1 MPADA
6 ACGVSFENHLC
17 KRVVFFGWNTHLP
30 RPHAS
35 CGSVFVSVK
44 IFSVPVY
51 QRVLRKRGRSDL
63 GCVSPAFR
71 SRFACKWNA
80 ELTISKRVIGIFRP
94 RFACLQN
101 SVIQC
106 KCVAVRKGRP
116 APARLE
122 KSGGKPRF
130 PTVWFGVAIKGHQ
143 PVQRRSHAKSVK
155 KERKEYRPDL
165 ELRSIC
171 QRAPEIS
178 EPDGP

>member
-1 MPADA
+1 MDWRAGIMPADA

-71 SRFACKWNA
+71 PRFACEWNA
-80 ELTISKRVIGIFRP
+80 ELTISKQVIGIFRL
-94 RFACLQN
+94 RLACLQN
-101 SVIQC
+101 SPFRKSFYGRDAETQGKRVC
-106 KCVAVRKGRP
+106 KKTGNRYRMP
-116 APARLE
+116 AFSGSKAHSLTVMFLPASLRV
-122 KSGGKPRF
+122 SA
-130 PTVWFGVAIKGHQ
+130 T
-143 PVQRRSHAKSVK
+143 RR
-155 KERKEYRPDL
+155 
-165 ELRSIC
+165 
-171 QRAPEIS
+171 
-178 EPDGP
+178 

>member
-1 MPADA
+1 MDWRAGIMPADA

-106 KCVAVRKGRP
+106 KSVAVRKGGLPKPGLRRAGVNRP
-116 APARLE
+116 SQLCGLE
-122 KSGGKPRF
+122 SELKAINRF
-130 PTVWFGVAIKGHQ
+130 KD
-143 PVQRRSHAKSVK
+143 
-155 KERKEYRPDL
+155 DL
-165 ELRSIC
+165 T
-171 QRAPEIS
+171 QRA
-178 EPDGP
+178 